1 MNILHTTP
9 PHALAPRVLAFAV
22 SLVLTTVLVAGFA
35 YVTAQVRPGLGMPL
49 PKGIIDVIML
59 G

>member
-1 MNILHTTP
+1 MNILHPTVPHHVTP
-9 PHALAPRVLAFAV
+9 RILAFAV
-22 SLVLTTVLVAGFA
+22 SLLLTTVLVAGFA